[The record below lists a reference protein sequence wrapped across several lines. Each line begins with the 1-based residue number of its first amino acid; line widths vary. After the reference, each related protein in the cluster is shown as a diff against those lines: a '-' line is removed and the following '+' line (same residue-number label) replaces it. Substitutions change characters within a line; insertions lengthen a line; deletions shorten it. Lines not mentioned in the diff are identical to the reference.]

1 MRPFCVSRYKKLQ
14 LVVVH
19 WFTSSF
25 IITVELTGLSFV
37 EVGLLHCGMTYFV
50 KSDFSYKEYEM
61 QNILPFILIHSY

>member
-37 EVGLLHCGMTYFV
+37 EVGPLHLVAAVGLFV
-50 KSDFSYKEYEM
+50 SGVNE
-61 QNILPFILIHSY
+61 IHGRVTVTIV